1 MKNLYSFN
9 FLSRILFLLLTPTI
23 FRALNFAF
31 IWHSIYWGAITFVVL
46 IWGFFIIISP
56 LFGRIGCGWL
66 CFMGTVQDFTSQY
79 SVFKIKWNKPILW
92 TRVLFICGF
101 FASSITFFFIRLK
114 SGTIPGIQFDPSF
127 LDMDFNA
134 HYKHVWL
141 YDVLGAVVFGLFLER
156 RWVCRNM
163 CFMGALCASGAS
175 YSRLLPVVDT
185 EKCNMCGKC
194 EIDCLVRIPI
204 KDYIEDNHGLV
215 SNSECL
221 ICGKCVE
228 VCKPKAMKI
237 KFVWN
242 RKNYVRKQC
251 ERNKVVTTVE

>member
-1 MKNLYSFN
+1 MKTLYSFN

-46 IWGFFIIISP
+46 IWGFFILISP

-66 CFMGTVQDFTSQY
+66 CFMGTVQDFTSQH
-79 SVFKIKWNKPILW
+79 SIFKIKWNKPILW
-92 TRVLFICGF
+92 TRILFIIGF
-101 FASSITFFFIRLK
+101 FASSISFFIIRLK

-141 YDVLGAVVFGLFLER
+141 YDILGAVIFGLFLER
-156 RWVCRNM
+156 RWICRNL
-163 CFMGALCASGAS
+163 CFMGALCAIGAS

-204 KDYIEDNHGLV
+204 KDYIQDKHGLV
-215 SNSECL
+215 TNSECI
-221 ICGKCVE
+221 ICGKCVD
-228 VCKPKAMKI
+228 VCKPGAMKI

-242 RKNYVRKQC
+242 RKKYIHKCSREN
-251 ERNKVVTTVE
+251 